1 MFAIF
6 CAVTSHTKGPLL
18 MKRSFVLLFLVLAC
32 GLASAQ
38 TTDCGALTHQA
49 LELSGF
55 NQSLDQMA
63 AIMSSDQFMQQVRG
77 RESLEQFAAIYVPI
91 VKKEFSAGLLRHEMQ
106 RRMAAQCDLEQMT
119 QTVQRLQSPFVARM
133 LALDAATSTPEGQEK
148 IKRYIKINQLNPP
161 TDDRMDVLDA
171 LDAAAGASDLVTDFT
186 LAYLSGMMTGLGA
199 PPEVVEQL
207 RARRNELKAQMQNNM
222 TLSLSVTYHGVTRVD
237 LQQYAREL
245 NAPPLKRFYGQLSK
259 TFVEITQERALAI
272 GQDLKKAV
280 PAPKS

>member
-1 MFAIF
+1 
-6 CAVTSHTKGPLL
+6 

-38 TTDCGALTHQA
+38 TADCGALTHQA

-63 AIMSSDQFMQQVRG
+63 AIMTSDQFMQQVRG
-77 RESLEQFAAIYVPI
+77 RESLEEFAAIYVPI
-91 VKKEFSAGLLRHEMQ
+91 VKKEFSASLLRHEMQ

-148 IKRYIKINQLNPP
+148 IKRYIKIAQLNPP

-171 LDAAAGASDLVTDFT
+171 LDAALGSSDLVTDFT

-259 TFVEITQERALAI
+259 TFVEIAHERALAI
-272 GQDLKKAV
+272 GQGLKKAV
-280 PAPKS
+280 PEPKS

>member
-1 MFAIF
+1 
-6 CAVTSHTKGPLL
+6 
-18 MKRSFVLLFLVLAC
+18 MKRSFVLLLLVLAY

-38 TTDCGALTHQA
+38 TGDCSALTHQA

-63 AIMSSDQFMQQVRG
+63 TIMASDQFMQQVRG
-77 RESLEQFAAIYVPI
+77 QQALEQFAAIYVPI
-91 VKKEFSAGLLRHEMQ
+91 VKKEFNAGRLRQEMQ
-106 RRMAAQCDLEQMT
+106 SRMVAHCDLEQMT
-119 QTVQRLQSPFVARM
+119 QTVQRLQTPFVARM

-148 IKRYIKINQLNPP
+148 IKRYIRMAELNPP
-161 TDDRMDVLDA
+161 TDDRMDALSA
-171 LDAAAGASDLVTDFT
+171 LDAAQGASDLVTDFT

-207 RARRNELKAQMQNNM
+207 RSRRNDLKAQMQNNIA
-222 TLSLSVTYHGVTRVD
+222 LSMSVTYHGVTRLD

-245 NAPPLKRFYGQLSK
+245 AAPPLKRFYTQLSK
-259 TFVEITQERALAI
+259 SFVETTQERALAI

-280 PAPKS
+280 PMPKS